1 MVQSVAGGEGS
12 VLSREPSP
20 ASDWLAHS
28 WCCNCNI
35 FPCSC
40 YDINDSTFTRCR
52 TRISHRL
59 GPGGS
64 TGPCCPSQ
72 SLVCM
77 PGQAGQGRPGQQAGE
92 LSESRVWQAVSLL
105 CPVSSL
111 HTPHSL
117 LPFKQTVQTS
127 VVPQPHPG
135 PGHCCLLYSAVSAT
149 ASSLLALVQS
159 RSFQT
164 FEVYVM
170 NVILRGSG
178 IPYSKQHTY

>member
-1 MVQSVAGGEGS
+1 MVQSIAGGEGS
-12 VLSREPSP
+12 VLSRDPSSV
-20 ASDWLAHS
+20 SDWWAHS

-92 LSESRVWQAVSLL
+92 LSESRVWQAVS
-105 CPVSSL
+105 PAVSISSL

-117 LPFKQTVQTS
+117 PPPIQTDSPDVCCPLNHTLGS
-127 VVPQPHPG
+127 SG
-135 PGHCCLLYSAVSAT
+135 PAQCCILYSALLCLGQADT
-149 ASSLLALVQS
+149 ASSLQS

-164 FEVYVM
+164 F
-170 NVILRGSG
+170 
-178 IPYSKQHTY
+178 

>member
-20 ASDWLAHS
+20 ASDWVAHS

-117 LPFKQTVQTS
+117 LPPPFQTDSRDVCCPSTTPRAWQVLSS
-127 VVPQPHPG
+127 VLCRL
-135 PGHCCLLYSAVSAT
+135 GHR
-149 ASSLLALVQS
+149 LLAPRSSPVQI
-159 RSFQT
+159 FP
-164 FEVYVM
+164 
-170 NVILRGSG
+170 NV
-178 IPYSKQHTY
+178 

>member
-1 MVQSVAGGEGS
+1 MNPARPLIGWRTAG
-12 VLSREPSP
+12 
-20 ASDWLAHS
+20 AATA
-28 WCCNCNI
+28 
-35 FPCSC
+35 
-40 YDINDSTFTRCR
+40 TF
-52 TRISHRL
+52 
-59 GPGGS
+59 
-64 TGPCCPSQ
+64 
-72 SLVCM
+72 SLVRVTISM
-77 PGQAGQGRPGQQAGE
+77 ILRSLGVVPGSATASVQAAAPVLVVLHRVWFVCQDRQGRPGQQAGE

-135 PGHCCLLYSAVSAT
+135 PGQCCLLYSAVSAT

-178 IPYSKQHTY
+178 IPYSIHIKLFVLEEHNCLVPGLSD

>member
-12 VLSREPSP
+12 VLSRDPRP
-20 ASDWLAHS
+20 ASDWRAHS

-40 YDINDSTFTRCR
+40 YDINDSTFTLCR

-77 PGQAGQGRPGQQAGE
+77 SGQARPGSGLENCQSHVFGKQSACCVC
-92 LSESRVWQAVSLL
+92 LQSPHTTLPPSLPPPIQTDSPDVC
-105 CPVSSL
+105 CP
-111 HTPHSL
+111 
-117 LPFKQTVQTS
+117 
-127 VVPQPHPG
+127 PQPHPG
-135 PGHCCLLYSAVSAT
+135 PGPVQCCVVYSALSLPPPPP
-149 ASSLLALVQS
+149 SSRDL
-159 RSFQT
+159 
-164 FEVYVM
+164 
-170 NVILRGSG
+170 
-178 IPYSKQHTY
+178 SKRLKFTS

>member
-12 VLSREPSP
+12 VLSRDPSSV
-20 ASDWLAHS
+20 SDWWAHS

-40 YDINDSTFTRCR
+40 YDINDSTFTLWCR

-77 PGQAGQGRPGQQAGE
+77 SGQAGPG
-92 LSESRVWQAVSLL
+92 SRLENCQSHVFGKQSALL
-105 CPVSSL
+105 CLSPVSTH
-111 HTPHSL
+111 HTPSL
-117 LPFKQTVQTS
+117 LPPPIQTDSPDVCCPLNHTLGLDLSS
-127 VVPQPHPG
+127 VVS
-135 PGHCCLLYSAVSAT
+135 CCSVLCSVSAT
-149 ASSLLALVQS
+149 ASSLQS
-159 RSFQT
+159 RSFQR
-164 FEVYVM
+164 FKVYVM
-170 NVILRGSG
+170 NVILRGPG
-178 IPYSKQHTY
+178 IPFI

>member
-12 VLSREPSP
+12 VPSRDPSS
-20 ASDWLAHS
+20 ASDWWAPS

-40 YDINDSTFTRCR
+40 YDINDSTFTLCR

-77 PGQAGQGRPGQQAGE
+77 SGQARPGTRLENCQSHVFGKQSVLCLH
-92 LSESRVWQAVSLL
+92 LSTR
-105 CPVSSL
+105 
-111 HTPHSL
+111 H
-117 LPFKQTVQTS
+117 TVQTS
-127 VVPQPHPG
+127 VVPQPHPAG
-135 PGHCCLLYSAVSAT
+135 LGLVRHRDFSPLYSPLSPPPPR
-149 ASSLLALVQS
+149 LVLHLS
-159 RSFQT
+159 
-164 FEVYVM
+164 
-170 NVILRGSG
+170 NILKFTS
-178 IPYSKQHTY
+178 